1 MSQHAN
7 GRDAM
12 KQKRDLVH
20 DIFGQKLAHRD
31 LIEAYRICTEDF
43 DDDHEFTA
51 SDFCQR
57 LATTRPEVSIGKQ
70 TRLLFLRG
78 VRQHSVGAEPRHKQ
92 ETSRRTHVVSADHR
106 GSSGSARSSMPERR
120 HHPRKTTDLMGVYW
134 HHLDRHQ
141 TGALIV
147 ENLSLGG
154 CGIRI
159 LTPHELKR
167 GEMLRLEF
175 KLDNASET
183 FLRIRGQLRWV
194 LYDLAGI
201 EFHSSYTMPQVLMD
215 YINS

>member
-1 MSQHAN
+1 
-7 GRDAM
+7 
-12 KQKRDLVH
+12 
-20 DIFGQKLAHRD
+20 
-31 LIEAYRICTEDF
+31 
-43 DDDHEFTA
+43 
-51 SDFCQR
+51 
-57 LATTRPEVSIGKQ
+57 
-70 TRLLFLRG
+70 
-78 VRQHSVGAEPRHKQ
+78 
-92 ETSRRTHVVSADHR
+92 
-106 GSSGSARSSMPERR
+106 
-120 HHPRKTTDLMGVYW
+120 MGVYW

-141 TGALIV
+141 TGAVIV